1 MEDFDEVY
9 RECFP
14 EIYRFLLALCRDASL
29 AEELTQETFFK
40 ALRSIDG
47 FSGSCSLTTWLC
59 QIAKNEY
66 FSYRRKNRVQTV
78 ERPLELPSNEDIEQ
92 RFADRETALAVHEA
106 LHRLREPYKEVF
118 SLRTFAELPFAQIG
132 LLFGT
137 TESWARVTYYRAKVL
152 LKEELQ

>member
-9 RECFP
+9 RAYFP
-14 EIYRFLLALCRDASL
+14 EIYRFLLALCRNPSL

-40 ALRSIDG
+40 ALKAIDS

-66 FSYRRKNRVQTV
+66 FSYRRKNHIQAD
-78 ERPLELPSNEDIEQ
+78 ELPLELPSGEDIEQ
-92 RFADRETALAVHEA
+92 HFADRETALAVHEA

-132 LLFGT
+132 LLFGK
-137 TESWARVTYYRAKVL
+137 TESWARVTYYRAKVQI
-152 LKEELQ
+152 KEELQ

>member
-9 RECFP
+9 RACFP
-14 EIYRFLLALCRDASL
+14 EIYRFLLALCRDPSL

-40 ALRSIDG
+40 ALKAIDS
-47 FSGSCSLTTWLC
+47 FSGNCSLTTWLC

-66 FSYRRKNRVQTV
+66 FSYRRKKRVQAD
-78 ERPLELPSNEDIEQ
+78 ELNIELPSDEDVEQ

-132 LLFGT
+132 LLFGK
-137 TESWARVTYYRAKVL
+137 TESWARVTYYRAKVQ
-152 LKEELQ
+152 LKEELP

>member
-9 RECFP
+9 RACFG
-14 EIYRFLLALCRDASL
+14 EIYRFALALCRDPSL

-40 ALRSIDG
+40 ALKAIDS
-47 FSGSCSLTTWLC
+47 FSGNCSLTTWLC

-66 FSYRRKNRVQTV
+66 FSYRRKNRVQAD
-78 ERPLELPSNEDIEQ
+78 ELPIELPSDEDVEQ

-132 LLFGT
+132 LLFGK

-152 LKEELQ
+152 LKEELP

>member
-1 MEDFDEVY
+1 MEDFDELY

-14 EIYRFLLALCRDASL
+14 EIYRFALALCRNTSL

-66 FSYRRKNRVQTV
+66 FSYRRKNRAQTD
-78 ERPLELPSNEDIEQ
+78 ELPLELPSDEDIEQ

-132 LLFGT
+132 LLFGK

-152 LKEELQ
+152 LKEELP

>member
-1 MEDFDEVY
+1 MEDFDKVY
-9 RECFP
+9 RACFP
-14 EIYRFLLALCRDASL
+14 EIYRFALALCRDPSL

-40 ALRSIDG
+40 ALKAIDG
-47 FSGSCSLTTWLC
+47 FSGSCPLTTWLC

-66 FSYRRKNRVQTV
+66 FSYRRKNRAQVDELSV
-78 ERPLELPSNEDIEQ
+78 ELPSDEDIEQ
-92 RFADRETALAVHEA
+92 RFTDRETALAVHAA

-132 LLFGT
+132 LLFGK

-152 LKEELQ
+152 LKEELP

>member
-9 RECFP
+9 RAYFP
-14 EIYRFLLALCRDASL
+14 EIYRFLLVLCRNPSL

-40 ALRSIDG
+40 ALKSIDG
-47 FSGSCSLTTWLC
+47 FTGSCSLTTWLC

-66 FSYRRKNRVQTV
+66 FSYRRKRSGQTD
-78 ERPLELPSNEDIEQ
+78 ELPFELPSGEDIEQ

-132 LLFGT
+132 LLFGK

-152 LKEELQ
+152 LKEELP

>member
-9 RECFP
+9 LECFP
-14 EIYRFLLALCRDASL
+14 EIYRFLLALCRDPSL

-40 ALRSIDG
+40 ALKAIDS

-66 FSYRRKNRVQTV
+66 FSYRRKSGAQAD
-78 ERPLELPSNEDIEQ
+78 EPLLELASDEDVEQ
-92 RFADRETALAVHEA
+92 RFTDRETALAVHKA

-132 LLFGT
+132 LLFGK
-137 TESWARVTYYRAKVL
+137 TESWARVTYYRAKVQI
-152 LKEELQ
+152 KEELQ